1 MMVLFERS
9 SVVRMVEVLVTISGE
24 IVVQEAVTA
33 STRVV
38 LCEITEVVALLRQV
52 FLEQGSVTVA
62 DVNTVLVI

>member
-9 SVVRMVEVLVTISGE
+9 SVVRMVDVLVTISGE

-38 LCEITEVVALLRQV
+38 LCETTEVVAFLRQV

-62 DVNTVLVI
+62 DVNKVLVI